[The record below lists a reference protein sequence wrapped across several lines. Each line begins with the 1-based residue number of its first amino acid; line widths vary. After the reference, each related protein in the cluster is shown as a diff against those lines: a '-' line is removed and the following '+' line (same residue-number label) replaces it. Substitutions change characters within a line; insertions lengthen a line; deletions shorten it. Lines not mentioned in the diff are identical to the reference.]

1 MVDTHLSTNQINTNR
16 MYNILVID
24 DDKMTHFVIERIL
37 GDHFNLVH
45 VYDAQEA
52 VNKLSEATIHLILSD
67 IHMPGIDG
75 LEFLE
80 SIMVDAEHS
89 NIPVLIMTGKPTV
102 EKEKS
107 ALNLGA
113 ADFIKKS
120 LFKNDPENVIERI
133 ELKLTTTLDNIP
145 VPKGFSVSK
154 KEFVQNFMEEVQTG
168 DFFTISRRLCTLLH
182 NRFEIDHIFFWVIRK
197 SQPRLILTMGVED
210 LQKFGPD
217 DLLKEDTFQTFL
229 NRPEPYL
236 SNHSFGEEMG
246 IFKESSKE
254 AKLPAEIGIPL
265 YEVTD
270 REYLKNDRK
279 IPADAALFGYLT
291 LKRNKLFT
299 TKEFNFLSNLLTQSG
314 TILWRYFT
322 KI

>member
-1 MVDTHLSTNQINTNR
+1 
-16 MYNILVID
+16 MYSILVID

-37 GDHFNLVH
+37 GERFDLIH
-45 VYDAQEA
+45 VYDAQAA
-52 VNKLSEATIHLILSD
+52 VNKLSEVTIHLILSD

-80 SIMVDAEHS
+80 SIMADAEKG
-89 NIPVLIMTGKPTV
+89 NIPVLIMTGQPTV

-120 LFKNDPENVIERI
+120 LFKDNPEDVVERV
-133 ELKLTTTLDNIP
+133 ELKLTTTLEGIP

-154 KEFVQNFMEEVQTG
+154 KEFVQSFMEEVQSG

-182 NRFEIDHIFFWVIRK
+182 NRFDINHIFFWVVRQN
-197 SQPRLILTMGVED
+197 QPRLILTMGVKE

-217 DLLKEDTFQTFL
+217 DLVNENTFNVFSEK
-229 NRPEPYL
+229 PKPYL
-236 SNHSFGEEMG
+236 SNHAFGKDLG
-246 IFKESSKE
+246 IFKEASKK
-254 AKLPAEIGIPL
+254 AKLPSEIGIPL

-270 REYLKNDRK
+270 REYLRNDRK
-279 IPADAALFGYLT
+279 IPEGAAMFGYLV

-299 TKEFNFLSNLLTQSG
+299 TKEFNFLSKLLIQCG
-314 TILWRYFT
+314 TILWRYFK

>member
-1 MVDTHLSTNQINTNR
+1 
-16 MYNILVID
+16 MYSILVID
-24 DDKMTHFVIERIL
+24 DDKMTHFVIKRIL
-37 GDHFNLVH
+37 GEHFNLIHVH
-45 VYDAQEA
+45 DAQEA
-52 VNKLSEATIHLILSD
+52 VNKLSEVTIHLILSD

-75 LEFLE
+75 LKFLE
-80 SIMVDAEHS
+80 SIMADAEHS

-113 ADFIKKS
+113 ADFINKS
-120 LFKNDPENVIERI
+120 LFKDDPENVVERV
-133 ELKLTTTLDNIP
+133 ELKLTTTLEGIP

-154 KEFVQNFMEEVQTG
+154 KAFVQSLMDEVQSG
-168 DFFTISRRLCTLLH
+168 DFFTISRRLCSLLH
-182 NRFEIDHIFFWVIRK
+182 SRFDIDHIFFWVVRNN
-197 SQPRLILTMGVED
+197 QPRLILTMGIKN

-217 DLLKEDTFQTFL
+217 DLLKEETFRLFSAQ
-229 NRPEPYL
+229 PKPYL
-236 SNHSFGEEMG
+236 SNHAFGEDPG
-246 IFKESSKE
+246 IFKEASKE
-254 AKLPAEIGIPL
+254 EKLPSEIGIPL

-279 IPADAALFGYLT
+279 IPENAPMFGYLV
-291 LKRNKLFT
+291 LKRNKLFS
-299 TKEFNFLSNLLTQSG
+299 TKEFNFLSKLLIQSG

>member
-1 MVDTHLSTNQINTNR
+1 
-16 MYNILVID
+16 MYNILAID

-37 GDHFNLVH
+37 GERFNIIH
-45 VYDAQEA
+45 VYNAQEA
-52 VNKLSEATIHLILSD
+52 VNKLSEVTIHLILSD

-80 SIMVDAEHS
+80 SIMADAKHS

-102 EKEKS
+102 EKEKN

-120 LFKNDPENVIERI
+120 LFKDDPENVIERV
-133 ELKLTTTLDNIP
+133 ELKLTTTLEDIP

-154 KEFVQNFMEEVQTG
+154 KAFVQSLMEEVQTG
-168 DFFTISRRLCTLLH
+168 DFFTISRKLCTLLH
-182 NRFEIDHIFFWVIRK
+182 NRFDIDHIFFWVVRNN
-197 SQPRLILTMGVED
+197 QPRLILTMGVKS
-210 LQKFGPD
+210 LQAYGPD
-217 DLLKEDTFQTFL
+217 DLVDEETFKIFIEE
-229 NRPEPYL
+229 PKPYL
-236 SNHSFGEEMG
+236 SNHVFGEDLG
-246 IFKESSKE
+246 TFKKSSKK

-279 IPADAALFGYLT
+279 IPESAAMFGYLV

-299 TKEFNFLSNLLTQSG
+299 TKEFNFLSKLLIQSG
-314 TILWRYFT
+314 TILWRFFK

>member
-1 MVDTHLSTNQINTNR
+1 
-16 MYNILVID
+16 MYNILIID
-24 DDKMTHFVIERIL
+24 DDKMTHFMVKRVLGER
-37 GDHFNLVH
+37 FNLIHVH
-45 VYDAQEA
+45 DAQEA
-52 VNKLSEATIHLILSD
+52 VNKLSEETIHLILSD

-80 SIMVDAEHS
+80 SIMDDAEHN
-89 NIPVLIMTGKPTV
+89 NIPVLIMTGQPTV

-120 LFKNDPENVIERI
+120 LFKEDPENVVERV
-133 ELKLTTTLDNIP
+133 ELKLITTLDDIP

-154 KEFVQNFMEEVQTG
+154 KEFVQSLMEEVQTG

-182 NRFEIDHIFFWVIRK
+182 NRFGINHIFFWVLRNNK
-197 SQPRLILTMGVED
+197 PRLILTMGVEE

-217 DLLKEDTFQTFL
+217 DLVNEETFQSFSAL
-229 NRPEPYL
+229 PEPYL
-236 SNHSFGEEMG
+236 SNHAFGDDKG
-246 IFKESSKE
+246 VFKEASKK
-254 AKLPAEIGIPL
+254 AKLPAEVGIPL
-265 YEVTD
+265 FEVTD

-279 IPADAALFGYLT
+279 IPKDAAIFGYLV
-291 LKRNKLFT
+291 LKRNKLIT
-299 TKEFNFLSNLLTQSG
+299 TKEYNFLSKLLIQSG

>member
-1 MVDTHLSTNQINTNR
+1 

-37 GDHFNLVH
+37 GERFNLIHVH
-45 VYDAQEA
+45 DAQEA
-52 VNKLSEATIHLILSD
+52 VNKLSEVTIHLILSD

-80 SIMVDAEHS
+80 SIMTDAEHS

-120 LFKNDPENVIERI
+120 LFKDAPENVIERV
-133 ELKLTTTLDNIP
+133 ELKLTTTLEDIP

-154 KEFVQNFMEEVQTG
+154 KAFVQSLMEEVQSG
-168 DFFTISRRLCTLLH
+168 DFFTISRKLCTLLN
-182 NRFEIDHIFFWVIRK
+182 NRFGIDHIFFWVVRNN
-197 SQPRLILTMGVED
+197 QPRLILTMGNKE

-217 DLLKEDTFQTFL
+217 DLVDEETFKAFSSH
-229 NRPEPYL
+229 PKPYL
-236 SNHSFGEEMG
+236 SNHAFGNEPG
-246 IFKESSKE
+246 IFKEASKT
-254 AKLPAEIGIPL
+254 AKLPSEIGVPL

-270 REYLKNDRK
+270 REYLNNDRK
-279 IPADAALFGYLT
+279 IPDKAPIFGYLV

-299 TKEFNFLSNLLTQSG
+299 SKEFNFLSKLLIQSG

>member
-1 MVDTHLSTNQINTNR
+1 

-37 GDHFNLVH
+37 GERFNLVH
-45 VYDAQEA
+45 VYGAQEA
-52 VNKLSEATIHLILSD
+52 VNKLSEVTIHLILSD

-80 SIMVDAEHS
+80 SIMADAEHS

-102 EKEKS
+102 EKEKN

-113 ADFIKKS
+113 ADFIEKS
-120 LFKNDPENVIERI
+120 LFKNDPENVIERVD
-133 ELKLTTTLDNIP
+133 LKLTTTLEGIP
-145 VPKGFSVSK
+145 IPKGFSVSK
-154 KEFVQNFMEEVQTG
+154 KAFVQSLMEEVQTG
-168 DFFTISRRLCTLLH
+168 DFFTISRRLCSLLH
-182 NRFEIDHIFFWVIRK
+182 NRFNINHIFFWVVRQN
-197 SQPRLILTMGVED
+197 QPRLILTMGVKK
-210 LQKFGPD
+210 LQAFGPD
-217 DLLKEDTFQTFL
+217 DLIDEETFKIFSAH
-229 NRPEPYL
+229 PKPYL
-236 SNHSFGEEMG
+236 SNHAFGNEPG
-246 IFKESSKE
+246 IFKEASKA
-254 AKLPAEIGIPL
+254 AKLPSEIGIPL

-279 IPADAALFGYLT
+279 IPESAPMFGYLV

-299 TKEFNFLSNLLTQSG
+299 SKEFNFLSNLLIQSG